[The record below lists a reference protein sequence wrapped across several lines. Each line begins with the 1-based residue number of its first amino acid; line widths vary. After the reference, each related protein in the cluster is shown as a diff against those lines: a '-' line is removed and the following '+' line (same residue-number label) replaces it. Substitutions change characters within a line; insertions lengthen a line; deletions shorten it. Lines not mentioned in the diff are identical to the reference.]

1 MSALLS
7 PGAGFLVLVLGGAGA
22 LVVLVLH
29 ARLQAELE
37 ALLARQRQASAE
49 LKRIRIDAAAVR
61 GEAEKVA
68 SKLTVTRDYLG
79 SELTKALEPPKQA
92 RKPARKGA

>member
-1 MSALLS
+1 MNALLS
-7 PGAGFLVLVLGGAGA
+7 PGAGFLVLALGGAGA

-29 ARLQAELE
+29 ARLQSELKS
-37 ALLARQRQASAE
+37 LLARHRQASTE
-49 LKRIRIDAAAVR
+49 LRKIRIDAAAVR
-61 GEAEKVA
+61 TEAEKVA

-79 SELTKALEPPKQA
+79 SELTKALEPPKPA